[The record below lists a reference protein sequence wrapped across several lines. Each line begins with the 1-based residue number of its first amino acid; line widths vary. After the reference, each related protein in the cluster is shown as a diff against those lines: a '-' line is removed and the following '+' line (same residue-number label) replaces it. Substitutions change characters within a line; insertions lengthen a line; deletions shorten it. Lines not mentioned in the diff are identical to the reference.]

1 MELIFIFMMFYYK
14 NYVVVGLIL
23 QKLYSNKLS
32 SHFRIEL
39 REKLNGFQNLLVLSL
54 SLEKKLSM
62 TFLLPKVSFLYFRPN
77 LLA

>member
-1 MELIFIFMMFYYK
+1 ML
-14 NYVVVGLIL
+14 GLIL
-23 QKLYSNKLS
+23 RKLYKATKLS

-54 SLEKKLSM
+54 SLEGALLFLS
-62 TFLLPKVSFLYFRPN
+62 LKVSFLYLNPD